1 MAVTAAGFRSA
12 CLSHSVTMIRLLA
25 KFLLLAVFSCVLLA
39 GAGAWLIHRPLE
51 IEGGRADFTV
61 ARGSTARAA
70 AAAIRDGGIELD
82 PRIFYWLARLSGKA
96 RQIKAGSYEIVAP
109 INAWQLLEKLTA
121 GDVSLRELRLIE
133 GWTFRQVRAAID
145 AHPDLVHDSE
155 GLDDGEILARI
166 GATETHPEGLFFPD
180 TYLFDL
186 HSSDLDVY
194 RRAYR
199 EMRLRLQQAWQ
210 ARAEGLP
217 LETPYEAL
225 ILASIVEKETGRAED
240 RPLIASV
247 FVNRLKQGMR
257 LQTDP
262 TVIYG
267 IGAGFDGNLRRRDL
281 DRDTPYNTYSRAGL
295 PPTPIAMP
303 GAASIGAALN
313 PADTKNL
320 YFVARGD
327 GSSVFSRTLQ
337 EHNRAV
343 ARFQLGRGR

>member
-1 MAVTAAGFRSA
+1 
-12 CLSHSVTMIRLLA
+12 MIRLLVR
-25 KFLLLAVFSCVLLA
+25 LLLFALLA
-39 GAGAWLIHRPLE
+39 CALLSLAAAWLVQRPLA
-51 IEGGRADFTV
+51 IDGGRADFTV
-61 ARGSTARAA
+61 ARGSTVRAA
-70 AAAIRDGGIELD
+70 AAAMREAGIELE
-82 PRIFYWLARLSGKA
+82 PRLFYWLARLSGKA

-109 INAWQLLEKLTA
+109 IDTWQLLEKLTA

-133 GWTFRQVRAAID
+133 GWTFAQVRAAVD
-145 AHPDLVHDSE
+145 AHPDLVHDSL
-155 GLDDGEILARI
+155 GLDAGEILARI
-166 GATETHPEGLFFPD
+166 GARETAPEGLFFPD

-186 HSSDLDVY
+186 HSSDLDVF

-199 EMRLRLQQAWQ
+199 EMQARLQQAWQ

-217 LETPYEAL
+217 FETPYQAL
-225 ILASIVEKETGRAED
+225 ILASIVEKETGRADD

-247 FVNRLKQGMR
+247 FVNRLRRGMR

-267 IGAGFDGNLRRRDL
+267 LGEAFDGNLRRRDL
-281 DRDTPYNTYSRAGL
+281 ERDTPYNTYTRAGL

-303 GAASIGAALN
+303 GAGAIAAVLN

-343 ARFQLGRGR
+343 ARYQLGRGR